1 MVLNE
6 SGRAASPKLSMGSL
20 TFGFPMNRLSVFFY
34 IPPTTSLLLEKRKK
48 AFRIILR
55 QSKERD
61 NDCRRLARWVV
72 LIYCFA
78 LFISFSGRWTVATC
92 DWRVATYDDNILS
105 NSPISAFD
113 LYRLLIVPSYNRCLY
128 SSSTTEMAGFT
139 SSQSRKGNLYKE
151 MAELTVSKPKQ
162 QWELEGPIRNWLEL
176 PYDVVANIL
185 YRIGPID
192 ILENAQKVCTTWC
205 KICKD
210 PAMWRVI
217 HMKTTVGPFRQV
229 WEICRHAVDRSQGQ
243 LVDISIVEVVND
255 QLLQYVAH
263 RSSQLKR
270 LEFVSHNCDIRWN
283 WTQALKK
290 FPMLEEL
297 NLYRIQISTEAI
309 ETAGRCC
316 PMLKTLKVNQESCM
330 FWHGGTDEK
339 SLMIRNRT
347 AKAIG
352 ENLHD
357 LRHLELIGN
366 TMTDIGLQAILDGC
380 HRLESLD
387 LRLCLYINLKG
398 DMGKKCSE
406 KNGVIDLSYCRF

>member
-105 NSPISAFD
+105 NSPKWQG
-113 LYRLLIVPSYNRCLY
+113 LLLHKVGKEIC
-128 SSSTTEMAGFT
+128 TKKW
-139 SSQSRKGNLYKE
+139 QNL
-151 MAELTVSKPKQ
+151 L
-162 QWELEGPIRNWLEL
+162 
-176 PYDVVANIL
+176 
-185 YRIGPID
+185 IGPID